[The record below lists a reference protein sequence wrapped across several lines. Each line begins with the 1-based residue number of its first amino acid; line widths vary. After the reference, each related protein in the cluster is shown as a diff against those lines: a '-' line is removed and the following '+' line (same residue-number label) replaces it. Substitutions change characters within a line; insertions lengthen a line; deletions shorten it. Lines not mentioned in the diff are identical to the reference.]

1 MSEKKA
7 GANEPMTKQAFL
19 IRSELK
25 LKEGEGFLE
34 RYIKV
39 NQEIVEIVL
48 KFEPQMMSFVQF
60 FDEDKTKV
68 SGIQLHP
75 SAESLEFHMK
85 TITEQMDTAL
95 LSLEYIEL
103 AIYGPSSPG
112 VDAFLKK
119 VEAQGVKVDR
129 WPIMLNGFSRFIV
142 PPEWHKPVEQLA
154 DSKD

>member
-1 MSEKKA
+1 MNEKKA
-7 GANEPMTKQAFL
+7 GSDEPITKQVFF

-39 NQEIVEIVL
+39 NQEIVDIVR

-60 FDEDKTKV
+60 FNEDKTIV
-68 SGIQLHP
+68 TGIQLHP

-95 LSLEYIEL
+95 LSLEYLEL

-119 VEAQGVKVDR
+119 MEYQGVKVER
-129 WPIMLNGFSRFIV
+129 WPIIGNGFSRFSV
-142 PPEWHKPVEQLA
+142 PPKWRKSVKQLA
-154 DSKD
+154 DSMD